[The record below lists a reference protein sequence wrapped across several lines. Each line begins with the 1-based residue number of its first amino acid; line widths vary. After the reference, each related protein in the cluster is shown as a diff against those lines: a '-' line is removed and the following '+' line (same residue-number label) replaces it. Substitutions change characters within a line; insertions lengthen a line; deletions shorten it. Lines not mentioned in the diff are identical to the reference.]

1 MSEPKPATD
10 KYVIPAQSQAL
21 MQGEELVAL
30 VFEARFAQLLSNSPR
45 MLELIERAATCACDF
60 CEDGCHADD
69 CLACDA
75 KLLLEELAAVPPP
88 TVQ

>member
-1 MSEPKPATD
+1 MFEPKPAAG

-30 VFEARFAQLLSNSPR
+30 VFEARFAQLLSRSPR

-75 KLLLEELAAVPPP
+75 KLLLEELAIAPPP